1 MKNDNFNI
9 EMKDKEI
16 KMSRNGIAFNC
27 KGLKVD
33 HSNRG
38 TSKTGKEI
46 WSHKT
51 TIDAEELSVGFSC
64 NGNIDNLIKLF
75 MNIKTNGF
83 SSILNE
89 NICESVG
96 DINMRINGKNLF
108 TESLDFGY
116 DAYDLTHDVPE
127 TSKRDNCSKVAMD
140 EFEIDGNIETVF
152 NSIKSII
159 DEK

>member
-1 MKNDNFNI
+1 MTNFNI
-9 EMKDKEI
+9 EMEDKEI
-16 KMSRNGIAFNC
+16 KMNGNGISFKF

-33 HSNRG
+33 HNNRG
-38 TSKTGKEI
+38 TSKSGKEI

-51 TIDAEELSVGFSC
+51 TIDAEELAVGVSC
-64 NGNIDNLIKLF
+64 NGNIGDLIKLF
-75 MNIKTNGF
+75 MEVKTNGF

-96 DINMRINGKNLF
+96 NTNIHINAKNLS

-116 DAYDLTHDVPE
+116 DSYDLTNDVPE
-127 TSKRDNCSKVAMD
+127 TSKRDNCSKVEID
-140 EFEIDGNIETVF
+140 ELEIDGNIKTV
-152 NSIKSII
+152 IDTVKSII